1 MNAGEM
7 LRAGGIDSI
16 RVRLL
21 IYPIEPDTIRIR
33 PAPRLLQRVWGRD
46 IRAMTLGRTILL
58 DPLLLGAA
66 HDRAG
71 LLLVH
76 ELVHV
81 RQWHELGV
89 LRFLWRYLTAYLR
102 GRFDRLG
109 HRAAYLAI
117 PLEVEARQT
126 ASLLG

>member
-1 MNAGEM
+1 M

-21 IYPIEPDTIRIR
+21 IYPIEPDSVRIR
-33 PAPRLLQRVWGRD
+33 PAPRLLQRFWGRD
-46 IRAMTLGRTILL
+46 IQAMTLGRTILL
-58 DPLLLGAA
+58 DPLLLSAA
-66 HDRAG
+66 QDRAG

-89 LRFLWRYLTAYLR
+89 VRFLWRYLTAYVR

-117 PLEVEARQT
+117 PLEVEARQM
-126 ASLLG
+126 AALFG